1 MPVETTRAFPKF
13 YHIDWVSGKKMAQF
27 FKYGYYINLKRMKCG
42 IKDLLSHMDRVSDNY
57 DFGNAFLGGDL
68 VYTISNSE

>member
-1 MPVETTRAFPKF
+1 
-13 YHIDWVSGKKMAQF
+13 MAQF